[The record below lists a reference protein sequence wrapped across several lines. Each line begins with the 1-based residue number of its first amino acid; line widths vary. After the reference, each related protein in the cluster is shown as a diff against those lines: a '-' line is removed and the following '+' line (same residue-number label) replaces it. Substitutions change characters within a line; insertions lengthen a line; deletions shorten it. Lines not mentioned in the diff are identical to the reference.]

1 MNGKYLLDTN
11 IVIALF
17 AKEPNVQTQL
27 NNAKE
32 VSISVITIGE
42 LVFGAH
48 KSKQVGENLSR
59 IQRLVEKNVI
69 LGCNSETAYHYGHL
83 KHWLG
88 QRGQPIPENDI
99 WIAALAQQY
108 ELTLVSRDK
117 HFGMVEGLNLE
128 VW

>member
-17 AKEPNVQTQL
+17 AKESTVQTRL
-27 NNAKE
+27 NQATE
-32 VSISVITIGE
+32 VSISAITIGE

-48 KSKQVGENLSR
+48 KSKQVEENLSR
-59 IQRLVEKNVI
+59 IQQLVEKNVI
-69 LGCNSETAYHYGHL
+69 LVCNSETAYYYGRL

-117 HFGMVEGLNLE
+117 HFGVLEKFSLE